1 MKKMMIVYIVLILLM
16 GLSGC
21 KLVRKPRVEKI
32 QDIKVGEINPDKS
45 TLKLSLIVHNPNCY
59 KIRLQKLNVN
69 LLNKDRAKVGE
80 AKLSKEVTIP
90 KKASVNLDFAVELDT
105 RPVVKM
111 VSSIDQQ
118 VQFFV
123 VGEGKGK
130 AMGFGKKFSFDEPY
144 SLSLKDHLETLL
156 SRFTAQGQS
165 LFKIQKTSVEK
176 IGIGQTELHVSFLIL
191 NPYGLSYNVKG
202 FPAELFINGKSVGS
216 GNISSQLRFD
226 ETIYSK
232 EGVMIFKLSNLKSVL
247 GAVKGVFK
255 GEVAYQVK
263 GKVMIDALGMDI
275 SKPYQYDGMIPLSIW
290 EMLLN

>member
-1 MKKMMIVYIVLILLM
+1 MKHLMIINIVLILLI

-21 KLVRKPRVEKI
+21 KLVKKPRVEKI
-32 QDIKVGEINPDKS
+32 QDIRVGEINPDKS

-69 LLNKDRAKVGE
+69 LLNKDRGKVGE

-90 KKASVNLDFAVELDT
+90 KKASVNIDFTVELDT

-130 AMGFGKKFSFDEPY
+130 AMGLSKKFSFDEPY
-144 SLSLKDHLETLL
+144 SLSLKEHLETLL

-176 IGIGQTELHVSFLIL
+176 IGIGQTELHVSFMIL
-191 NPYGLSYNVKG
+191 NPYGLSYNLKG
-202 FPAELFINGKSVGS
+202 FPSELYVNGKSVGS

-247 GAVKGVFK
+247 GALKGVFK

-275 SKPYQYDGMIPLSIW
+275 SKPYQYDGMIPLSLW

>member
-1 MKKMMIVYIVLILLM
+1 MKRLMLMNLVLILLM

-21 KLVRKPRVEKI
+21 KLLKTPRVEKI
-32 QDIKVGEINPDKS
+32 QDIRVGVINPDKS
-45 TLKLSLIVHNPNCY
+45 TLKLSLIVHNPNCH
-59 KIRLQKLNVN
+59 KLRVQKLDVT
-69 LLNKDRAKVGE
+69 LLNKDRGKVGF
-80 AKLSKEVTIP
+80 AKLTKEVTIP
-90 KKASVNLDFAVELDT
+90 KNASVNIDFDVELDT

-123 VGEGKGK
+123 TGEGKGK
-130 AMGFGKKFSFDEPY
+130 ALGISKKFSFDEPY
-144 SLSLKDHLETLL
+144 SLSLKEHLETLL

-176 IGIGQTELHVSFLIL
+176 IDLGQTELHVSFLIL
-191 NPYGLSYNVKG
+191 NPYGLSFNLKG
-202 FPAELFINGKSVGS
+202 FPSEIYINGKSVGT
-216 GNISSQLRFD
+216 GNLNSQLRFD
-226 ETIYSK
+226 ETIFSQ

-275 SKPYQYDGMIPLSIW
+275 NEPFQYSDAIPLNLW
-290 EMLLN
+290 ELLLN